1 MGLRDLIDK
10 IRGVTA
16 QENELDPNEPKPY
29 KIDRYLESL
38 RIERQRQ
45 LEEQEK
51 IKLKLAIAEYK
62 KKMLRE
68 HMFGIKENLQKKNY
82 LKAKKKKVCNI
93 LKDRSSFLR

>member
-1 MGLRDLIDK
+1 MGLKDLIDK
-10 IRGVTA
+10 IRGITA
-16 QENELDPNEPKPY
+16 QENELDPDEPKPY

-51 IKLKLAIAEYK
+51 VRLKIAIAEYK

-68 HMFGIKENLQKKNY
+68 HMFGIKGNLQKKSY